1 METIIVAIP
10 VDYGNARK
18 ACNLI
23 ENQVFESYG
32 SLRTYLDKELDIN
45 EDNDSQPQFFELSD
59 FMEECNDQRSH
70 ACSWWRM
77 RLIYSATCYKR
88 VLALVFITIYKI

>member
-10 VDYGNARK
+10 VGYGNARQ

-32 SLRTYLDKELDIN
+32 SLRTYLDKELDLN
-45 EDNDSQPQFFELSD
+45 EDDDSQPQFFSLSD
-59 FMEECNDQRSH
+59 FMEECNDQ
-70 ACSWWRM
+70 
-77 RLIYSATCYKR
+77 LFNFEGT
-88 VLALVFITIYKI
+88 FISYVKVGKKEN